1 MNEHD
6 LMNNI
11 MLAVSSAGHKIFRTN
26 VGKVKLSDG
35 RWFDTGLPKGYS
47 DLSGCRGD
55 DGKAIFI
62 EVKTPTGKLSEQQC
76 YFLLA
81 MLGSGANA
89 GIARST
95 DDALRICDMTEEYR
109 QEMRGLING
118 DLERFRGSSK
128 RSTGRL

>member
-1 MNEHD
+1 MNLNEHD

-11 MLAVSSAGHKIFRTN
+11 MLTVSSAGHKIFRTN

-55 DGKAIFI
+55 DGKAIYI
-62 EVKTPTGKLSEQQC
+62 EVKTQTGKPSEQQC

-81 MLGSGANA
+81 MLESGANA

-95 DDALRICDMTEEYR
+95 NDALRICDMTEEYR
-109 QEMRGLING
+109 QEMRRLING
-118 DLERFRGSSK
+118 ELGKIRGSSK
-128 RSTGRL
+128 

>member
-11 MLAVSSAGHKIFRTN
+11 MLAVSAAGHKIFRTN

-62 EVKTPTGKLSEQQC
+62 EVKTQTGKPSREQC
-76 YFLLA
+76 CFLLA

-109 QEMRGLING
+109 QEMRELVNG
-118 DLERFRGSSK
+118 NLEKFRSGSK
-128 RSTGRL
+128 RPTARL